1 MTDNER
7 KGQVVGGAEGACDS
21 EGGGGAG
28 QELGGNVSRD
38 VLRDVTVDDEASSDA
53 LLRLALVE
61 VARQRCFVCVC
72 VCVCVC
78 MCMCVYVYVHVCL
91 YFVLRAS
98 CVCAANSRP

>member
-1 MTDNER
+1 VTDNER

-72 VCVCVC
+72 ACVCVC
-78 MCMCVYVYVHVCL
+78 MCMCVYVYV
-91 YFVLRAS
+91 
-98 CVCAANSRP
+98 CVCVFV